1 MQGYFIKKMGENRGK
16 PRIWLENSEVSSAG
30 FKPGDRYDVKLKGG
44 VVTLQAN
51 PDGSRVVSKSKRTS
65 RTGEPLP
72 IIDLNSKALLALF
85 EGMES
90 VRLVQRKGEI
100 YLLPLA
106 SEVRKKERLNR
117 LNHKLVNGI
126 PLKIGSLSHGVGLLS
141 KAVHEGLRQSGIK
154 TEKGLV
160 NEIRPELLDH
170 ASHASE
176 WSESTIQVAAPMQE
190 FAFDE
195 AAMRHVPKHEGIELG
210 LPCSGASVSGR
221 AKRGTEKAE
230 DHPQVGHLFVAA
242 LMIIAK
248 ANPAFLLFEN
258 VVPYSSTASASV
270 LRHQLRDLGY
280 ETHETVL
287 KGEDFNALESRKRW
301 CMVAVT
307 KGMHFDWD
315 MLQMPKKRDLTLS
328 EIMDEI
334 SPDDPMWSEMRGL
347 KDKEQ
352 RDIENGKSFKMQVF
366 QEGSPK
372 ITTITKGYAKNRSTD
387 AKIQHPSDPEL
398 LRMLTV
404 AEAARAM
411 QWPPSVVE
419 GLSKTIAFEALG
431 QGVQR
436 DPFVAA
442 AKLLGESI
450 LDYHH
455 NGEFGARQLVQLVA
469 DSIQERACSVVS
481 QVRPAVAGITYEGP
495 VSLSD
500 VGIVI
505 QDVGGGVGILH
516 KASDLRQV
524 ALGETLRVRYAS
536 KTSAPEI
543 EHLDTPAPRF
553 MPESVGSQHEI
564 REPIQAPDHATQP
577 EHSNQLALFG
587 KAESLVSEPEFER
600 PRPSYGMRM

>member
-16 PRIWLENSEVSSAG
+16 PRIWLENAEVSSAG

-65 RTGEPLP
+65 RDGEPLP

-85 EGMES
+85 EGMDS
-90 VRLVQRKGEI
+90 IRLVQRKGEI

-117 LNHKLVNGI
+117 LNYKLENDI
-126 PLKIGSLSHGVGLLS
+126 PLKIGSLSHGAGLLS
-141 KAVHEGLRQSGIK
+141 KAVHEGLRQAGVK

-160 NEIRPELLDH
+160 NEIRPELLEH
-170 ASHASE
+170 ASQASE
-176 WSESTIQVAAPMQE
+176 WSDSTIPVAAPMQE

-195 AAMRHVPKHEGIELG
+195 AAMRHVPKHEGMELG

-221 AKRGTEKAE
+221 ARRGTAMAE
-230 DHPQVGHLFVAA
+230 DHPEVGHLFVAA

-287 KGEDFNALESRKRW
+287 KGEDFNALEPRKRW

-315 MLQMPKKRDLTLS
+315 MLQMPEKRDMTLS
-328 EIMDEI
+328 EILDDI

-352 RDIENGKSFKMQVF
+352 RDLENGKSFKMQVF
-366 QEGSPK
+366 NEDSSK
-372 ITTITKGYAKNRSTD
+372 IATITKGYAKNRSTD
-387 AKIQHPSDPEL
+387 AKIQHPTDPDL

-404 AEAARAM
+404 PEAARAM

-455 NGEFGARQLVQLVA
+455 NGEFGARELMQVVA
-469 DSIQERACSVVS
+469 DSIQDRASSVVS

-495 VSLSD
+495 VSVSD

-505 QDVGGGVGILH
+505 QDIGGGVGILH
-516 KASDLRQV
+516 KASDLREV
-524 ALGETLRVRYAS
+524 TLGETLKVRYAS
-536 KTSAPEI
+536 KTSAPEVH
-543 EHLDTPAPRF
+543 HLDTPAPRIT
-553 MPESVGSQHEI
+553 PELVAAQHEA
-564 REPIQAPDHATQP
+564 REQAQTHNRAPQH
-577 EHSNQLALFG
+577 ERSNQLAMFDQ
-587 KAESLVSEPEFER
+587 AEPSTPEPER
-600 PRPSYGMRM
+600 QRPSYGMRM